1 MFKYFKSLIVSNFV
15 NPLKK
20 PYNDV
25 GAYVLKL
32 LSKTTLLIAV
42 EFIPKRRHISP
53 TVGLFTITA
62 WFKSGLSILFE
73 VTFLKVNVLLD
84 DS

>member
-42 EFIPKRRHISP
+42 EFIPKRRNISP

-62 WFKSGLSILFE
+62 WFKPRLSILFE
-73 VTFLKVNVLLD
+73 VIFLKVNVLLD